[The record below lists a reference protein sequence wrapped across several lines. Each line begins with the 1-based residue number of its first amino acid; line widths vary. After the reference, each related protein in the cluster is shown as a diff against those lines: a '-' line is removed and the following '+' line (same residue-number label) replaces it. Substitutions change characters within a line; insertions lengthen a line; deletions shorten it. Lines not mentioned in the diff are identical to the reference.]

1 MHFKTLP
8 LLPILLLNLAQV
20 LGTPETYVTEIRL
33 PVDIYTG
40 DGILLRK
47 GNFNLEVRR
56 ENEHYTLVF
65 LENEEILAV
74 VNGRET
80 AREATQIM
88 LPLVGTHYLR
98 FTGIPLGTAEER
110 QLSKTGRPSYQDDD
124 RDWESTLRVYRGS
137 DQDEVHF
144 IFQKRKDWAD
154 WERTLFKLF
163 RKRPGKNR

>member
-1 MHFKTLP
+1 MHFRTLP

-20 LGTPETYVTEIRL
+20 LGAPETYVTEIRL
-33 PVDIYTG
+33 PIDMYTG
-40 DGILLRK
+40 DGILIRK
-47 GNFNLEVRR
+47 GDFNLEVRR
-56 ENEHYTLVF
+56 ENKHYTLVF

-80 AREATQIM
+80 AREATQM
-88 LPLVGTHYLR
+88 PVPLVGTHYLR
-98 FTGIPLGTAEER
+98 FTEIPLGTAEER

-137 DQDEVHF
+137 DHDEVHF